1 MIARAFPAQV
11 TSVKLSETA
20 MLIYVYIQSRS
31 GDSVRLRDIQ
41 RAMNFSSPS
50 SALFHLQKLESAGLV
65 QKDNVGDYRIKT
77 RVRVSLVRNF
87 LTIKGTLI
95 PRHVFYASA
104 TTAVSILY
112 LILLSQFLSSPIAI
126 VALLLN
132 AGSAVA
138 FWYESWQD
146 WKTRP
151 RFSRRSEE

>member
-87 LTIKGTLI
+87 LIIKGALI
-95 PRHVFYASA
+95 PRHLFYASA
-104 TTAVSILY
+104 KTAVSILY
-112 LILLSQFLSSPIAI
+112 FVLLSQFLSSPIAI

-132 AGSAVA
+132 AGSAAA
-138 FWYESWQD
+138 FWYEKQGNDGD
-146 WKTRP
+146 WRGQKLA
-151 RFSRRSEE
+151 EQ

>member
-1 MIARAFPAQV
+1 MARASPAQV

-50 SALFHLQKLESAGLV
+50 SALFHLQKLESVGLV

-87 LTIKGTLI
+87 LIIKGTLI
-95 PRHVFYASA
+95 PRK
-104 TTAVSILY
+104 
-112 LILLSQFLSSPIAI
+112 FL
-126 VALLLN
+126 
-132 AGSAVA
+132 
-138 FWYESWQD
+138 
-146 WKTRP
+146 TRLT
-151 RFSRRSEE
+151 RRSEEHTSELQSPYDLVCRLLLEKKKTKKNNKLRKKRDN